1 MEWDNLL
8 ICGNC
13 FEWISVIFW
22 VFKYKFYFLSAVQNK
37 NLATLKEENEKYMN
51 IFVYKETKLLWFYY
65 IIFLTFI

>member
-37 NLATLKEENEKYMN
+37 NLATLKEENEKYIN
-51 IFVYKETKLLWFYY
+51 IYVYK
-65 IIFLTFI
+65 